1 MPGSPER
8 QRESIISLGV
18 EAERALRHRT
28 LCNCGPG
35 PWWPGLP
42 RPAPPFWL
50 TAIRMAARQPP
61 STSASYSTLRC
72 RRPSAL
78 ASRYSSLASRLPSLA
93 SRLSHSREP
102 ACYVPTAGRSVNHL
116 SDSSVASLLVV
127 RSPRSP
133 IPFLSS
139 NNRGSQLRFVLARRK
154 DERSIRLGERAT
166 NPIGEKRCRGAAAVR
181 GGREILSPDYY
192 RSSMTRRMVG
202 CRGQSARDTPTTMR
216 RGSTEGHRGL
226 DLRAL

>member
-1 MPGSPER
+1 MVPAPG
-8 QRESIISLGV
+8 
-18 EAERALRHRT
+18 
-28 LCNCGPG
+28 GPDY
-35 PWWPGLP
+35 PDQHPLSGLP
-42 RPAPPFWL
+42 RYVWLPGNLHPPPPATQPC
-50 TAIRMAARQPP
+50 AAVVH
-61 STSASYSTLRC
+61 
-72 RRPSAL
+72 RPSPRATRL
-78 ASRYSSLASRLPSLA
+78 SPLVSRLSSLASRLSPLA
-93 SRLSHSREP
+93 FARACTLCSHSW
-102 ACYVPTAGRSVNHL
+102 SVNHL

-127 RSPRSP
+127 RSRRSL

-139 NNRGSQLRFVLARRK
+139 NNRGSQLRFVSARRK
-154 DERSIRLGERAT
+154 DDRSIRLGERAT

>member
-1 MPGSPER
+1 MVPAPG
-8 QRESIISLGV
+8 
-18 EAERALRHRT
+18 
-28 LCNCGPG
+28 GPDY
-35 PWWPGLP
+35 PDQHPLSGLP
-42 RPAPPFWL
+42 RYVWLPGNLHPPPPATQPC
-50 TAIRMAARQPP
+50 AAVVH
-61 STSASYSTLRC
+61 
-72 RRPSAL
+72 RPSPRATRL
-78 ASRYSSLASRLPSLA
+78 SPLVSRLSSLASRLSPLA
-93 SRLSHSREP
+93 FARACTLCSHSW
-102 ACYVPTAGRSVNHL
+102 SVNHL

-127 RSPRSP
+127 RSRRSL

-139 NNRGSQLRFVLARRK
+139 NNRDSQLRFVSARRK
-154 DERSIRLGERAT
+154 DDRSIRLGERAT

>member
-1 MPGSPER
+1 MVPAPG
-8 QRESIISLGV
+8 
-18 EAERALRHRT
+18 
-28 LCNCGPG
+28 GPDY
-35 PWWPGLP
+35 PDQHPLSGLP
-42 RPAPPFWL
+42 RYVWLPGNLHPPPPATQPC
-50 TAIRMAARQPP
+50 AAVVH
-61 STSASYSTLRC
+61 
-72 RRPSAL
+72 RPSPRATRL
-78 ASRYSSLASRLPSLA
+78 SPLVSRLSSLASRLSPLA
-93 SRLSHSREP
+93 FARACTLCSHSW
-102 ACYVPTAGRSVNHL
+102 SVNHL
-116 SDSSVASLLVV
+116 PDSSVASILVV
-127 RSPRSP
+127 RSRRSL

-139 NNRGSQLRFVLARRK
+139 NNRGSQLRFVSARRK
-154 DERSIRLGERAT
+154 DDRSIRLGERAT

>member
-1 MPGSPER
+1 MVPAPG
-8 QRESIISLGV
+8 
-18 EAERALRHRT
+18 
-28 LCNCGPG
+28 GPDY
-35 PWWPGLP
+35 PDQHPLSGLP
-42 RPAPPFWL
+42 RYVWLPGNLHPPPPATQPC
-50 TAIRMAARQPP
+50 AAVVH
-61 STSASYSTLRC
+61 
-72 RRPSAL
+72 RPSPRATRL
-78 ASRYSSLASRLPSLA
+78 SPLVSRLSSLASRLSPLA
-93 SRLSHSREP
+93 FARACTLCSHSW
-102 ACYVPTAGRSVNHL
+102 SVNHL
-116 SDSSVASLLVV
+116 PDSSVASILVV
-127 RSPRSP
+127 RSRRSL

-139 NNRGSQLRFVLARRK
+139 NNRDSQLRFVSARRK
-154 DERSIRLGERAT
+154 DDRSIRLGERAT

>member
-78 ASRYSSLASRLPSLA
+78 ASRYSSLASRLSSLA
-93 SRLSHSREP
+93 SRLSPLAFAR
-102 ACYVPTAGRSVNHL
+102 ACMLRSYSWSVDHL

-127 RSPRSP
+127 RTRRFFLQIITTRSCVSFWQEGRT
-133 IPFLSS
+133 I
-139 NNRGSQLRFVLARRK
+139 G
-154 DERSIRLGERAT
+154 SIRLGERAT
-166 NPIGEKRCRGAAAVR
+166 NPIGEKRCRGAAAVER
-181 GGREILSPDYY
+181 FSRQTTD
-192 RSSMTRRMVG
+192 RR
-202 CRGQSARDTPTTMR
+202 
-216 RGSTEGHRGL
+216 
-226 DLRAL
+226 

>member
-1 MPGSPER
+1 MVPAPG
-8 QRESIISLGV
+8 
-18 EAERALRHRT
+18 
-28 LCNCGPG
+28 GPDY
-35 PWWPGLP
+35 PDQHPLSGLP
-42 RPAPPFWL
+42 RYVWLPGNLHPPPPATQPC
-50 TAIRMAARQPP
+50 AAVVH
-61 STSASYSTLRC
+61 
-72 RRPSAL
+72 RPSPRATRL
-78 ASRYSSLASRLPSLA
+78 SPLVSRLSSLASRLSPLA
-93 SRLSHSREP
+93 FARACTLCSHSW
-102 ACYVPTAGRSVNHL
+102 SVNHL
-116 SDSSVASLLVV
+116 PDSSVASLLVV
-127 RSPRSP
+127 RSRRSL

-139 NNRGSQLRFVLARRK
+139 NNRDSQLRFVSARRK
-154 DERSIRLGERAT
+154 DDRSIRLGERAT

>member
-1 MPGSPER
+1 MVPAPG
-8 QRESIISLGV
+8 
-18 EAERALRHRT
+18 
-28 LCNCGPG
+28 GPDY
-35 PWWPGLP
+35 PDQHPLSGLP
-42 RPAPPFWL
+42 RYVWLPGNLHPPPPATQPC
-50 TAIRMAARQPP
+50 AAVVH
-61 STSASYSTLRC
+61 
-72 RRPSAL
+72 RPSPRATRL
-78 ASRYSSLASRLPSLA
+78 SPLVSRLSSLASRLSPLA
-93 SRLSHSREP
+93 FARACTLCSHSW
-102 ACYVPTAGRSVNHL
+102 SVNHL
-116 SDSSVASLLVV
+116 PDSSVASLLVV
-127 RSPRSP
+127 RSRRSL

-139 NNRGSQLRFVLARRK
+139 NNRGSQLRFVSARRK
-154 DERSIRLGERAT
+154 DDRSIRLGERAT